1 MTLKML
7 TDRQKEILDFIVQT
21 IRERRIPPT
30 IREIS
35 DHFGIASTQGAMRHL
50 DALQAKGWIQR
61 QHGARLILIPD
72 EVMEQYEPEAP
83 PPAEPVRMI
92 PLAGTV
98 AAGGPITAVQDVEDM
113 LPIREDWLRANGGSF
128 FLRVRGD
135 SMAEAIQPGD
145 LVLVEPGLHPNR
157 GEIVVALIDDE
168 ATVKRFLPEADRVIL
183 RSDNPYY
190 ADIVVSKDFRVAGRV
205 TALIRKY
212 R

>member
-72 EVMEQYEPEAP
+72 EVMEQYEQP
-83 PPAEPVRMI
+83 PQQPRLAMI
-92 PLAGTV
+92 GTK
-98 AAGGPITAVQDVEDM
+98 GMP
-113 LPIREDWLRANGGSF
+113 RW
-128 FLRVRGD
+128 RVGAR
-135 SMAEAIQPGD
+135 
-145 LVLVEPGLHPNR
+145 
-157 GEIVVALIDDE
+157 
-168 ATVKRFLPEADRVIL
+168 
-183 RSDNPYY
+183 
-190 ADIVVSKDFRVAGRV
+190 
-205 TALIRKY
+205 
-212 R
+212 